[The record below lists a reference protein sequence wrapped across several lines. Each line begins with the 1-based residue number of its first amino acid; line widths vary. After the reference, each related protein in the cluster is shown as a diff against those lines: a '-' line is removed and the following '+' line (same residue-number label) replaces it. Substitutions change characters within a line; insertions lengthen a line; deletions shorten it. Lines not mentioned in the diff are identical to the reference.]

1 MLALC
6 MLSLLLCVAGGG
18 GAGFW
23 SALLDAHVPHKLL
36 LALLYCIL
44 DSEKQVGVA
53 CCEGVWPAV
62 GTYVGAFCFALT
74 EKNNW

>member
-1 MLALC
+1 MHAVWSVYYNSECMLALC

-23 SALLDAHVPHKLL
+23 SALLDGHVPHKQL
-36 LALLYCIL
+36 LALFNCVL

-53 CCEGVWPAV
+53 CCRETAGHH
-62 GTYVGAFCFALT
+62 
-74 EKNNW
+74 